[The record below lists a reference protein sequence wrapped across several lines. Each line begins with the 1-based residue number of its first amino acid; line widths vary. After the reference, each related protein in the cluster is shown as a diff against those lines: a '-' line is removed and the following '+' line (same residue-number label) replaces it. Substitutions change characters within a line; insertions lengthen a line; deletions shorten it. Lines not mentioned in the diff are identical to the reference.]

1 MHSLHPFR
9 VFAVVAAVLAFSS
22 CGDSTGPGLSTVV
35 TVEVSALQEP
45 TLSTDSDGF
54 PLISCGVTLR
64 AVATGPGSAVWESAV
79 FRWYLG
85 PDRRTPI
92 DSSVVPASEVRDSW
106 GASNIATGTAQD
118 ALWSVTAG
126 IPFGVAIEFRYRPS
140 DGSSKTTTVT
150 FNCGPSVPPGTPP
163 PSITLA
169 AVRPPIEDLEPA
181 DTLTLDYSVS
191 SPVGLWLTGVA
202 LSGPCES
209 EQLFFDSLRTSVTR
223 AVRLP
228 LPAGCALG
236 RPIVATV
243 FALDAAGQ
251 ETSRSID
258 TRISLVDQTAPALGV
273 LFIPPGGLLSASLAG
288 TFFVGDTIQVQLEA
302 SDNHALRTLV
312 WEVLPIGTRDSVLVS
327 GTMATHNFSIPLDEP
342 TVGSLQLRVYAR
354 DSVGHVSTVVLT
366 EPNAIRVYPTVHRP
380 TRTATINGDLHEI
393 AFDVP
398 RGVIYLLLSQQRR
411 LTVVSSTTLDVV
423 QSVDLPSQPSD
434 LDLSA
439 GGDSLIVVLPQ
450 DRALAIYDLR
460 TPSAAPTVLP
470 LISVDTPTVQRPL
483 NVRVASN
490 GKAIVAFRDFN
501 ARLQSVLEV
510 DLTTGQQR
518 GRPEA
523 RGTNVVSDAQLTRS
537 PDRSVVML
545 GNEAWFFQ
553 RYDAIPDTFSPQRQP
568 RHSGLLSLNAG
579 GSITAMGTSLYDAS
593 MQFVRAVQ
601 TPGGGPS
608 ANTLLSV
615 DGEFLFLPDWRL
627 GIVRSRVSDG
637 GLADRTPIAIRPN
650 HIRVSPDGTMLVV
663 IERQIIGSSRIST
676 IDLR

>member
-22 CGDSTGPGLSTVV
+22 CGDSTGPSLSTVV
-35 TVEVSALQEP
+35 TVEVSALQGP
-45 TLSTDSDGF
+45 TLSTDADGF
-54 PLISCGVTLR
+54 PLISCGVNLR

-106 GASNIATGTAQD
+106 GSSSIATGTAQD

-140 DGSSKTTTVT
+140 EGSAKTTTVT
-150 FNCGPSVPPGTPP
+150 FDCGPSVPPGTPP

-169 AVRPPIEDLEPA
+169 AVRPPIEALEPG
-181 DTLTLDYSVS
+181 DTLVLDYSVS
-191 SPVGLWLTGVA
+191 GPAGLWLTGIA

-228 LPAGCALG
+228 LRPGCALG
-236 RPIVATV
+236 RPIIATV
-243 FALDAAGQ
+243 FAIDAAAQ

-258 TRISLVDQTAPALGV
+258 TQISLVDHTAPALAV
-273 LFIPPGGLLSASLAG
+273 YFIPPGGLLSASLAG
-288 TFFVGDTIQVQLEA
+288 NFFVGDTIRVQLQA
-302 SDNHALRTLV
+302 SDNHAVRTLV
-312 WEVLPIGTRDSVLVS
+312 WEVLPAGTRDSVLVS
-327 GTMATHNFSIPLDEP
+327 GTGATHNFSIPLDQAD
-342 TVGSLQLRVYAR
+342 GSLQLRVYAR
-354 DSVGHVSTVVLT
+354 DSVGNVSPAVLT
-366 EPNAIRVYPTVHRP
+366 EPNAIRVYPTVQRP

-398 RGVIYLLLSQQRR
+398 RGVMYLLLAQQRR

-423 QSVDLPSQPSD
+423 RSVDLPSQPSD

-439 GGDSLIVVLPQ
+439 GGDSLIVVLPL

-460 TPSAAPTVLP
+460 TPEAAPTILP
-470 LISVDTPTVQRPL
+470 LVSVDTPTVQRPL

-490 GKAIVAFRDFN
+490 GKAMVAFRDFN
-501 ARLQSVLEV
+501 ARRQSVLEV
-510 DLTTGQQR
+510 DFTTGQQR

-537 PDRSVVML
+537 PDRSVIML

-553 RYDAIPDTFSPQRQP
+553 RYDAITDTFSPQRQP

-579 GSITAMGTSLYDAS
+579 GSLTAMGTSIYDAS

-601 TPGGGPS
+601 TPGGGPA
-608 ANTLLSV
+608 ANTLMSV
-615 DGEFLFLPDWRL
+615 DGEFLYLPDWRL

-637 GLADRTPIAIRPN
+637 LVADRTPIPIRPN